1 MHRSRRKPTAGGG
14 RFRPSDFWAGA
25 SGTASIETFT
35 VLYDG
40 HGSARH
46 GVVIARTADGGRTLA
61 CVPASDERTLDT
73 LLSLEQS
80 PVGAD
85 GELRPGP
92 GRDSLLEDPGTTTLF
107 ATVPLSSVQRFN
119 GNS

>member
-1 MHRSRRKPTAGGG
+1 MDQPA
-14 RFRPSDFWAGA
+14 FRIDRMNCAVKAEFA
-25 SGTASIETFT
+25 E
-35 VLYDG
+35 VVE
-40 HGSARH
+40 GS
-46 GVVIARTADGGRTLA
+46 V
-61 CVPASDERTLDT
+61 CDERTLDS